1 MQSVSYPQPSCPDDD
16 EILLSEGLS
25 TIGGNFSGTCFNDKA
40 TKSILQGGAPFN
52 GNLRP
57 IDRPGSFN
65 NQKSPNGL
73 WKFRI
78 KNTLFA
84 ANLGQLFYWSPLFT
98 KKPGP
103 PFTLSSSAL
112 PIVYIGNYGKEI
124 PDDPKISGYLR
135 VYDNGR
141 GEPNKPIDT
150 PLYISNILELS

>member
-16 EILLSEGLS
+16 EILLSVGLS

-57 IDRPGSFN
+57 IDRLGSFN

-73 WKFRI
+73 WKFRR
-78 KNTLFA
+78 KDTQFA

-98 KKPGP
+98 KNPVHHLHFLLP
-103 PFTLSSSAL
+103 LFQSYTLA
-112 PIVYIGNYGKEI
+112 I
-124 PDDPKISGYLR
+124 R
-135 VYDNGR
+135 GR
-141 GEPNKPIDT
+141 KFRMIRKFQA
-150 PLYISNILELS
+150 ILEFMTTAGANRTNLLIHLCTSVTYWN